1 MVIIVLG
8 RDIQQGILRNNIW
21 GNFIYIV
28 VYFFILMFCVQGNI
42 FNLCVFSYYDI
53 LYIFFN

>member
-1 MVIIVLG
+1 MVIIMLG
-8 RDIQQGILRNNIW
+8 CDIQQGILYNNIW

-42 FNLCVFSYYDI
+42 FNLCVQSYYDI

>member
-8 RDIQQGILRNNIW
+8 RDIQQGILYNNIW

-42 FNLCVFSYYDI
+42 FNLCVQSYYDI